1 MSFER
6 LGVIGYGLETFLN
19 GYRLRVSGY
28 GYIKVME
35 NRYFSFEGLEVYQAA
50 RVLVRDVYR
59 LQHKFPKTETYALGD
74 QIRRSASSVTSN
86 IAEGSG
92 RNSFKEKV
100 HFIEIAYGS
109 LMEAFS
115 QLQIAEDLGYLTEQ
129 DIDTIRPSFVS
140 VAKMLSGL
148 KGYFE
153 NKG

>member
-1 MSFER
+1 M
-6 LGVIGYGLETFLN
+6 
-19 GYRLRVSGY
+19 GYR
-28 GYIKVME
+28 E
-35 NRYFSFEGLEVYQAA
+35 FTFEGLEVYKTA

-59 LQHKFPKTETYALGD
+59 LQQKFPKEETYALGD

-92 RNSFKEKV
+92 RNSLKEKV

-115 QLQIAEDLGYLTEQ
+115 QLQIAQDLEYLTEQ
-129 DIDTIRPSFVS
+129 DIDTIRPSFIS

-148 KGYFE
+148 KKHFE
-153 NKG
+153 GLGER

>member
-1 MSFER
+1 
-6 LGVIGYGLETFLN
+6 
-19 GYRLRVSGY
+19 
-28 GYIKVME
+28 ME
-35 NRYFSFEGLEVYQAA
+35 KEVKIFSFENLEAYKSA

-59 LQHKFPKTETYALGD
+59 LQQKFPKYETYALGD

-92 RNSFKEKV
+92 RNSFKEKS

-115 QLQIAEDLGYLTEQ
+115 QLQIAQDLGYLTQ
-129 DIDTIRPSFVS
+129 DDIDGIRPSFIS

-148 KGYFE
+148 KKYFE
-153 NKG
+153 GDRSSITSNP

>member
-1 MSFER
+1 M
-6 LGVIGYGLETFLN
+6 
-19 GYRLRVSGY
+19 GYR
-28 GYIKVME
+28 E
-35 NRYFSFEGLEVYQAA
+35 FSFEGLEVYQAA

-59 LQHKFPKTETYALGD
+59 LQQKFPRTEVYALGD

-92 RNSFKEKV
+92 RNSNKEKV

-115 QLQIAEDLGYLTEQ
+115 QLQIAQDLGYLTEQ
-129 DIDTIRPSFVS
+129 DIDTIRPQFIS

-148 KGYFE
+148 KKHFE
-153 NKG
+153 GQERL

>member
-1 MSFER
+1 
-6 LGVIGYGLETFLN
+6 
-19 GYRLRVSGY
+19 
-28 GYIKVME
+28 ME
-35 NRYFSFEGLEVYQAA
+35 NKRFSFEGLEVYKAA
-50 RVLVRDVYR
+50 RLLVRDVYR
-59 LQHKFPKTETYALGD
+59 LQQKFPKTETYVLGD

-92 RNSFKEKV
+92 RNSFKETI

-115 QLQIAEDLGYLTEQ
+115 QLQIAQDLGYLTEQ

-148 KGYFE
+148 KSYFE
-153 NKG
+153 EKKG

>member
-1 MSFER
+1 M
-6 LGVIGYGLETFLN
+6 GD
-19 GYRLRVSGY
+19 
-28 GYIKVME
+28 KA
-35 NRYFSFEGLEVYQAA
+35 FSFEGLEVYKTA
-50 RVLVRDVYR
+50 RFLVRDVYR

-92 RNSFKEKV
+92 RNSFKEKS

-115 QLQIAEDLGYLTEQ
+115 QLQIAQDLGYISED
-129 DIDTIRPSFVS
+129 DINIIRPQFIS

-148 KGYFE
+148 KNYFD
-153 NKG
+153 NNQPL